1 VARLAR
7 MTDHDHDHEHHDH
20 DHGHDDVEVDFEA
33 DLAAQEEAE
42 QRARRQ
48 IAISQIRQYGDP
60 VLRMRANE
68 VEAFDEELQMLVDRM
83 FLLMHDADGVGL
95 AATQIGIVK
104 RVFVFNN
111 EGEDVAVVN
120 PVLAKTGRDVEVD
133 TEGCLSLGPV
143 RMPVE
148 RSVDVT
154 LDGIGIDGTPMR
166 LELEGMPARVVQHE
180 LDHLDGKLI
189 IDRTDPEARR
199 EAMAQLRPRLVLS
212 R

>member
-1 VARLAR
+1 
-7 MTDHDHDHEHHDH
+7 MTSHDHDHD
-20 DHGHDDVEVDFEA
+20 HDDVEVDFEA

-42 QRARRQ
+42 RNARRQ
-48 IAISQIRQYGDP
+48 LALSQIRQYGDP

-68 VEAFDEELQMLVDRM
+68 VESFDDELAMLTERM
-83 FLLMHDADGVGL
+83 FLLMHEADGVGL
-95 AATQIGIVK
+95 AATQVGIVK

-120 PVLAKTGRDVEVD
+120 PVLAKTGRAVEVD

-148 RSVDVT
+148 RPVDVT
-154 LDGIGIDGTPMR
+154 LEGFAVDGAPLR
-166 LELEGMPARVVQHE
+166 LELEGMSARVVQHE

-189 IDRTDPEARR
+189 IDRTDPESRR

>member
-1 VARLAR
+1 
-7 MTDHDHDHEHHDH
+7 MTDHDRDHEHHHQDHGHDH
-20 DHGHDDVEVDFEA
+20 DHDDVEVDFDA

-60 VLRMRANE
+60 VLRMRATE
-68 VEAFDEELQMLVDRM
+68 VVAFDEELQMLVDRM

-120 PVLAKTGRDVEVD
+120 PVLAKTGHDVEVD

-154 LDGIGIDGTPMR
+154 LEGAGIDGTPLR
-166 LELEGMPARVVQHE
+166 LELEGMSARVVQHE
-180 LDHLDGKLI
+180 LDHLDGKMI
-189 IDRTDPEARR
+189 IDRTDPDARR